1 MPSATSRV
9 SGRVAGPVTG
19 LVTGLLACL
28 AFVAAC
34 GGPRTIHT
42 ALEGAAPTAQTTR
55 VVRAPLGLPE
65 WAFARYERVQA
76 GTAPAHAANAIEAS
90 FAERE
95 VFELRRDGSYTW
107 TAIDAHGTPTRDE
120 LGWARFEGGWLIL
133 DPEHDSIMRTVGA
146 SSRAAVVAYGTQ
158 RCFLP
163 EVQLAAF
170 CNLVNA
176 GRRLP
181 KTAMLAPELAE
192 PVDAPVQA
200 TLPLQFAARIVPEP
214 VEMKV
219 IETVTERHGVPLNN
233 GIEFVVD
240 AGWARGLR
248 PGMQVHLLNVPASEK
263 SWPGR
268 LIEVHQ
274 KWARGRMRS
283 TDFLPKVGAKLSTR
297 EPKSNGAARA
307 AKSPR

>member
-1 MPSATSRV
+1 MS
-9 SGRVAGPVTG
+9 PVTPP
-19 LVTGLLACL
+19 LSRLPRAALLFALAASSAC
-28 AFVAAC
+28 VVAC
-34 GGPRTIHT
+34 GGPRTVHT
-42 ALEGAAPTAQTTR
+42 ALESAAPTPKSAH
-55 VVRAPLGLPE
+55 VVRATLRLPD
-65 WAFARYERVQA
+65 WAFARYERVQP
-76 GTAPAHAANAIEAS
+76 GTVPAHAANAIEAS

-95 VFELRRDGSYTW
+95 VFELRRDGSYSW
-107 TAIDAHGTPTRDE
+107 TSVDAGGAATRDE
-120 LGWARFEGGWLIL
+120 TGWARFEGGWLIL
-133 DPEHDSIMRTVGA
+133 EPEAERVTGVTGA
-146 SSRAAVVAYGTQ
+146 SSRAALVAYGKQ

-170 CNLVNA
+170 CNLVNS

-181 KTAMLAPELAE
+181 RTAMLAPDLAE
-192 PVDAPVQA
+192 PVKAPVQA
-200 TLPLQFAARIVPEP
+200 TLPPQFAARIVPEP

-219 IETVTERHGVPLNN
+219 IETLTERHGVPFNN

-248 PGMQVHLLNVPASEK
+248 PGMQVHLLNVPSSEK

-283 TDFLPKVGAKLSTR
+283 TDFLPTAGAKMSTR
-297 EPKSNGAARA
+297 EPA
-307 AKSPR
+307 AKKN